1 MREHACNNGIWDEGQ
16 LGGVEDV
23 LGTVDQ
29 LIIDNCI
36 MEEVRSNHRNLA
48 VAYYDYRKAYDSVHH
63 DWMLRVFDWIEIPNE
78 IRLVLQEL
86 MKRWKT
92 RLEVGT
98 TIKNVSADR

>member
-1 MREHACNNGIWDEGQ
+1 MREHACNNRIWDEGQ

-36 MEEVRSNHRNLA
+36 MEEVRRHHRNLA
-48 VAYYDYRKAYDSVHH
+48 VACYDYRKPYDSVHH
-63 DWMLRVFDWIEIPNE
+63 DWILRVFDWIGIPKDV
-78 IRLVLQEL
+78 RLVLQEL

-92 RLEVGT
+92 RLEV
-98 TIKNVSADR
+98 